1 MTLPSRPN
9 NSLDEK
15 KLPAAELAMKWSCCG
30 AFGWLFGL
38 GVMGLV
44 LAVTNGKAPSSIPP
58 GSWAELALICLTWC
72 WVFAWPLFS
81 LAALPYASFLT
92 FRAFWEPESQK
103 QRWYAMA
110 INFLAWGLGGLPS
123 LVVLAFAAEGILS

>member
-1 MTLPSRPN
+1 MILSSRPN

-15 KLPAAELAMKWSCCG
+15 KLPAAELAMKWSCRG

-38 GVMGLV
+38 GLPGLV
-44 LAVTNGKAPSSIPP
+44 LAVADGKTPFSMPP
-58 GSWAELALICLTWC
+58 GSRAELALVCLTWC

-92 FRAFWEPESQK
+92 FRALWEPESQK
-103 QRWYAMA
+103 QCWYALA
-110 INFLAWGLGGLPS
+110 INFLAWGMGGLPS
-123 LVVLAFAAEGILS
+123 LFVLALAVEGLLS

>member
-9 NSLDEK
+9 DSLDEK
-15 KLPAAELAMKWSCCG
+15 KLPVAELAMKWSCRG

-44 LAVTNGKAPSSIPP
+44 LAVTKGKAPSSIPP
-58 GSWAELALICLTWC
+58 GSWVELALVYLTWC

-103 QRWYAMA
+103 QRWYALA
-110 INFLAWGLGGLPS
+110 INFLAWGLGGVPS
-123 LVVLAFAAEGILS
+123 LVVLAFAVEGLLS